1 MPVNELYGVEWLT
14 EAVARAGVSPDNV
27 EEVFMG
33 HVLNAGVG
41 QAPAKQA
48 AIKAGLSPT
57 APCTAV
63 NKVCASGMKG
73 MKLRVCGCVCSHG
86 RILCCYV
93 VPALMFGAQSIML
106 GLRDVVVVGGMES
119 MSQAPHLSKKARS
132 GARFGDLIFTD
143 AIQTVRLAL

>member
-1 MPVNELYGVEWLT
+1 
-14 EAVARAGVSPDNV
+14 
-27 EEVFMG
+27 MG
-33 HVLNAGVG
+33 HVINAGVG

-73 MKLRVCGCVCSHG
+73 GQLLAYIWLCGGVSY
-86 RILCCYV
+86 CCAV
-93 VPALMFGAQSIML
+93 MLALMFGAQSIML

-143 AIQTVRLAL
+143 AIQTVRLAP